1 EPLLHPDQ
9 PRCQRPQPTVVLGL
23 RGQVREEARQHLA
36 DQAEELTVGRNPH
49 HRLATARPA
58 PRRSPPPDGHDE
70 GQEAATRSNTLQQR
84 GFPDRRSSR
93 ASISNDS
100 DWKPSFSAKREVLP
114 VTKPTFT
121 SSL

>member
-1 EPLLHPDQ
+1 
-9 PRCQRPQPTVVLGL
+9 PRCRRQQPAIGLGL
-23 RGQVREEARQHLA
+23 GGRGREEARQHLA
-36 DQAEELTVGRNPH
+36 EQAEELTVGRNRH
-49 HRLATARPA
+49 QRRATARPA
-58 PRRSPPPDGHDE
+58 PRRSPPADGHDE